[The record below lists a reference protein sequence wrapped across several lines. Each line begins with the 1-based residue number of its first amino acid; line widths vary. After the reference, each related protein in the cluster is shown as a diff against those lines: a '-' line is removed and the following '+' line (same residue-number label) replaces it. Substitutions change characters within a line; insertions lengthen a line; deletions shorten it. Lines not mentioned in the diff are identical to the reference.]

1 MNLFITGISGLLGLN
16 LALQYRHRFQV
27 SGCYHNSPVDLDGV
41 QALPLD
47 IRQAHDTE
55 KAIRAARPD
64 VIIHTAGLTNVEGC
78 EADPESALQLN
89 AEAAGRV
96 AKIAASLDARLVH
109 ISTDHLFDG
118 TSSWKTEADAPA
130 PLNAYARTKWL
141 AEQAV
146 MEACP
151 HALMVRTNF
160 YGWGTSVRASF
171 SDWILQGLEQGR
183 ELTMFS
189 DVFYTP
195 ILMNHL
201 GEVIYDLLGRGAEGL
216 FHVVG
221 RERLS
226 KYDFGLKV
234 ARAFGYPETLVSPI
248 SVEQFPFT
256 AQRPKDMSLSS
267 AKVEDFLQCHM
278 PTVDDDLEEMLKLRR
293 LNWPEDLERAL
304 PNPQLDPRS
313 SARLSS

>member
-16 LALQYRHRFQV
+16 LALQYRDRFQV
-27 SGCYHNSPVDLDGV
+27 SGCYYRSPVSLKGIT
-41 QALPLD
+41 ALPLD
-47 IRQAHDTE
+47 IRQHRNTE
-55 KAIRAARPD
+55 EMMRAARPD
-64 VIIHTAGLTNVEGC
+64 VIVHTAGLTNVEGC
-78 EADPESALQLN
+78 ESDPNLAHLLN

-118 TSSWKTEADAPA
+118 TSPWKTEEDVPS

-146 MEACP
+146 MDACP

-171 SDWILQGLEQGR
+171 SDWILQSLEQGR
-183 ELTMFS
+183 ELTMFT
-189 DVFYTP
+189 DVYYTP
-195 ILMNHL
+195 ILISHL
-201 GEVIYDLLGRGAEGL
+201 GEVIYDLLGRGTEGL
-216 FHVVG
+216 FHVAG

-226 KYDFGLKV
+226 KYDFALKV
-234 ARAFGYPETLVSPI
+234 AKVFGYPEAQVSPI

-256 AQRPKDMSLSS
+256 AQRPKDMSLKSK
-267 AKVEDFLQCHM
+267 KVEDLLQCPM
-278 PTVDDDLEEMLKLRR
+278 PTVNENLEELLDLRR
-293 LNWPEDLERAL
+293 LSWQEELERAL
-304 PNPQLDPRS
+304 HDSQLDPGS
-313 SARLSS
+313 SARSST

>member
-1 MNLFITGISGLLGLN
+1 VNLFITGISGLLGLN

-27 SGCYHNSPVDLDGV
+27 SGCYHNSPVHLDGV

-47 IRQAHDTE
+47 ILQSHDTE
-55 KAIRAARPD
+55 EMIRATRPD

-78 EADPESALQLN
+78 EADPELAFQLN
-89 AEAAGRV
+89 ADAAGRV

-118 TSSWKTEADAPA
+118 TSPSKTETDAPA
-130 PLNAYARTKWL
+130 PLNAYARSKW
-141 AEQAV
+141 AGEQAV

-151 HALMVRTNF
+151 QALMVRTNF

-171 SDWILQGLEQGR
+171 SDWILQGLEQRR

-189 DVFYTP
+189 DVYYTP
-195 ILMNHL
+195 ILINSL
-201 GEVIYDLLGRGAEGL
+201 GEVIHKLLDRGAEGL
-216 FHVVG
+216 FNVVG

-226 KYDFGLKV
+226 KYEFALNVAKV
-234 ARAFGYPETLVSPI
+234 FGYPEAKIRPI
-248 SVEQFPFT
+248 SVEELSFT

-267 AKVEDFLQCHM
+267 NKVEDFLKCPM
-278 PTVDDDLEEMLKLRR
+278 PTVLEDLEDLLKWRG
-293 LNWPEDLERAL
+293 LNLHEDLERAL
-304 PNPQLDPRS
+304 QGALLDSGSGARS
-313 SARLSS
+313 SD